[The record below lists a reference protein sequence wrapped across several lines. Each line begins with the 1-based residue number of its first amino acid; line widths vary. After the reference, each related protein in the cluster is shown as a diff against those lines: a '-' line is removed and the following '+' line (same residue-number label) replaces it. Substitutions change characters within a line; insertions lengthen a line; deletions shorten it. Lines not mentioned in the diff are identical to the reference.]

1 MIIDG
6 TVSIIYPP
14 SYILP
19 LSSFHTPSP
28 SINYYLTSRFFFFL
42 NCILRSRRRPV
53 PLTFDPLDPT
63 HRSFVLW
70 AAVLR
75 GRVCGISD
83 LRSPTDTRLI
93 EAFSELDP
101 GSLIDSDSIV
111 TGVSGE
117 SVLGDLLMKMGISG
131 RADFISSLC
140 PEEFEKDDAE
150 LGHVDFAT
158 LAANLR

>member
-6 TVSIIYPP
+6 TASIKSPLSNIFLPP
-14 SYILP
+14 NFYILP
-19 LSSFHTPSP
+19 P
-28 SINYYLTSRFFFFL
+28 SINSSLINLTIRFLFDF
-42 NCILRSRRRPV
+42 ILSSRRRPV

-83 LRSPTDTRLI
+83 LRSPTDTRLV
-93 EAFSELDP
+93 EAFLELGP
-101 GSLIDSDSIV
+101 GSLGDSIV
-111 TGVSGE
+111 SGVSGE
-117 SVLGDLLMKMGISG
+117 SVLGDLLVKMGPSA

-158 LAANLR
+158 VAANLR